1 MLPLHFL
8 SLGQELPWQEEPLSW
23 GMQLNDGALTS
34 LAEGLDFHFLAS
46 PPLQKNIHI

>member
-1 MLPLHFL
+1 MLPLYLL
-8 SLGQELPWQEEPLSW
+8 SLVQELPWQEEPLSW
-23 GMQLNDGALTS
+23 GMQLNDGALTL